1 MIVVG
6 VIDRR
11 YGKKFTNWDPY
22 PEYAGL
28 SPTHAELRHAVKTG
42 KRFLLYVRDQV
53 QNYYDL
59 YRENR
64 DAFDGLH
71 LPEGLDTDSLEMYR
85 EFKLLEP
92 GLWIASFRDIRD
104 VKSSLQQR
112 LLNDLYQAM
121 LQREVTTNA
130 TVETLTNA
138 FVKSDPAL
146 RDAVIKAADP
156 QVRKQIE
163 VFDGQLAELQTRR
176 AELEATKDRTAQE
189 VTVVQE
195 QMKTLEEN
203 RARLNSLLQI
213 AFGRALAGAL
223 AGGLPLIAIHRT
235 TGPDS
240 LPTLSDQDVA
250 RSGLHFSGFSQATP
264 VIKRVTWARVPRR
277 ATDGTWRGYDAC
289 LQIFGQNFAPG
300 CKIQVRHRD
309 DPTTENN
316 FGWTPNVYSGHYLEL
331 STNTSDESPIGDLVC
346 DYRVANPL
354 RSSDW
359 VPFSYDY
366 DPAAEI
372 ARAEALLAEGEK
384 AFGDKR
390 YQEAIEPLRSA
401 HVRLH
406 GLVGKSD
413 SRWQRAHHL
422 WQEALFETGTWKR
435 S

>member
-1 MIVVG
+1 M
-6 VIDRR
+6 
-11 YGKKFTNWDPY
+11 
-22 PEYAGL
+22 
-28 SPTHAELRHAVKTG
+28 
-42 KRFLLYVRDQV
+42 YVRDQV

-213 AFGRALAGAL
+213 AFGRALAGAF

-240 LPTLSDQDVA
+240 LPTLSDQDIA
-250 RSGLHFSGFSQATP
+250 RLGLHFSGLAKQ
-264 VIKRVTWARVPRR
+264 RR
-277 ATDGTWRGYDAC
+277 
-289 LQIFGQNFAPG
+289 
-300 CKIQVRHRD
+300 
-309 DPTTENN
+309 
-316 FGWTPNVYSGHYLEL
+316 
-331 STNTSDESPIGDLVC
+331 
-346 DYRVANPL
+346 
-354 RSSDW
+354 
-359 VPFSYDY
+359 
-366 DPAAEI
+366 
-372 ARAEALLAEGEK
+372 
-384 AFGDKR
+384 
-390 YQEAIEPLRSA
+390 
-401 HVRLH
+401 
-406 GLVGKSD
+406 
-413 SRWQRAHHL
+413 
-422 WQEALFETGTWKR
+422 
-435 S
+435 